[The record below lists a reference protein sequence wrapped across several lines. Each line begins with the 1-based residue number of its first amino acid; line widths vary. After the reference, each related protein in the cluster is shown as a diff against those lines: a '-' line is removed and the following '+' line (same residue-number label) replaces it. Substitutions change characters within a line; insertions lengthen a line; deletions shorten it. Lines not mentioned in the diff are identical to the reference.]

1 MCTQRAPSVR
11 SEGCDFVHRDT
22 RAHEAMVGLRPEHW
36 RAFSY
41 VMLNMVSATG
51 IVFANKLVLSV
62 LDFHFVR
69 PGKQPCFS
77 QACRAFVVAA
87 GALTALLCPPQVYA
101 LTFVHSAFT
110 MVGMWLFAAVGM
122 FEVKRLAARQARRP
136 PLQTWNC
143 VLVA

>member
-1 MCTQRAPSVR
+1 
-11 SEGCDFVHRDT
+11 
-22 RAHEAMVGLRPEHW
+22 MVGLRPEHW

-69 PGKQPCFS
+69 PGTQPRS
-77 QACRAFVVAA
+77 ALAVRASVLTA
-87 GALTALLCPPQVYA
+87 GVLTALLRPPQVYA

-122 FEVKRLAARQARRP
+122 FEVKRLAARQACP
-136 PLQTWNC
+136 ASAHLQTTA
-143 VLVA
+143 L

>member
-1 MCTQRAPSVR
+1 MT
-11 SEGCDFVHRDT
+11 
-22 RAHEAMVGLRPEHW
+22 GLRPEHW

-69 PGKQPCFS
+69 PGIQPRFALALC
-77 QACRAFVVAA
+77 AFVLTA
-87 GALTALLCPPQVYA
+87 GALTDLLRPPQVYA

-122 FEVKRLAARQARRP
+122 FEVKRLAARQARPPRP
-136 PLQTWNC
+136 HTVHDR
-143 VLVA
+143 VLVT